1 MIKRNKL
8 VLHDHD
14 SGKANGAPS
23 AFWDACFISSL
34 TVALAGYNKN
44 DVAIVMCQDI
54 ENEEDGVFHFI
65 ELDVKAASK
74 GVLFSVGVLLKKDKD
89 GEQKEIQI
97 STKMYKHSTELD
109 RLALEGV
116 ASLYGLK
123 VVEVMEAYEVEALNS
138 AIKQEQQESTVQ

>member
-1 MIKRNKL
+1 MFDKL
-8 VLHDHD
+8 Y
-14 SGKANGAPS
+14 NYYN
-23 AFWDACFISSL
+23 SL
-34 TVALAGYNKN
+34 YDLILKKTCKKQKVQK
-44 DVAIVMCQDI
+44 DI

-65 ELDVKAASK
+65 ELDIKAASK

-97 STKMYKHSTELD
+97 STEMYKHSTELD

-123 VVEVMEAYEVEALNS
+123 VVEVMEAYEVEALN
-138 AIKQEQQESTVQ
+138 AVLKKEQQESTVQ

>member
-1 MIKRNKL
+1 MSKRNKL

-14 SGKANGAPS
+14 GGRSNGAPS

-34 TVALAGYNKN
+34 TVALAGENKN

-54 ENEEDGVFHFI
+54 EDEENGVFHFM
-65 ELDVKAASK
+65 ELDVKAVSK
-74 GVLFSVGVLLKKDKD
+74 SVLFSVGVLLKKDSD
-89 GEQKEIQI
+89 GAKKEIQI
-97 STKMYKHSTELD
+97 STEMYKYSTQLD

-123 VVEVMEAYEVEALNS
+123 VVEVMEAHEVEALNS
-138 AIKQEQQESTVQ
+138 AIKKEQQESTVQ

>member
-14 SGKANGAPS
+14 GGRSNGATS

-34 TVALAGYNKN
+34 TVALAGENKN
-44 DVAIVMCQDI
+44 DAVIVMCQDI
-54 ENEEDGVFHFI
+54 EDEENGVFHFMEI
-65 ELDVKAASK
+65 DVKAVSK
-74 GVLFSVGVLLKKDKD
+74 GVLFSVGVLLKKDSD

-97 STKMYKHSTELD
+97 STEMYKHSTELD

-138 AIKQEQQESTVQ
+138 AIQKEQQESTVQ